1 MGSCLPTILNCRTDF
16 VLIMGALSANGVE
29 TVQHYA
35 PLHYL
40 PFIGRSRAILSK
52 PSLDAAG
59 FKSTHQRSMSRRQD
73 VARGFGS
80 YAHMTLD
87 RQPRILKAKLGAG
100 FPHFALS
107 VPVSSIEEAVFSLCR
122 FNVAMTRHLKRGKKL
137 GVPESNIDG
146 RYYPDHQIPIART
159 IEDQMA
165 MLAKHLPLGTMIEV
179 LIHGDLTLPDDTT
192 VICYSHDDAKIARA
206 VLSQIGCPWKIE
218 LSEPPGDYP
227 RSVVHGKSVDNFISQ
242 ALADA
247 EWRGNGLE
255 FDRLTQSRYTRA
267 HPHNII

>member
-1 MGSCLPTILNCRTDF
+1 MG
-16 VLIMGALSANGVE
+16 VLKNNGVE
-29 TVQHYA
+29 SVQHYA

-59 FKSTHQRSMSRRQD
+59 FKSTHLRSMSRGQD

-107 VPVSSIEEAVFSLCR
+107 VPVTSIEAVPFSLCR
-122 FNVAMTRHLKRGKKL
+122 FNVAMTRYLKRGKKR
-137 GVPESNIDG
+137 GVPESNTNG
-146 RYYPDHQIPIART
+146 RYYLGHQIPIART
-159 IEDQMA
+159 TEDQMA

-179 LIHGDLTLPDDTT
+179 LIHGDLALPEDTAVVCYSEDDT
-192 VICYSHDDAKIARA
+192 KIART
-206 VLSQIGCPWKIE
+206 VLSQIQCPWKVEI
-218 LSEPPGDYP
+218 SEPPGHYP
-227 RSVVHGKSVDNFISQ
+227 RSATHGKSVDDFISQ
-242 ALADA
+242 AIADPN
-247 EWRGNGLE
+247 WRGNGLE
-255 FDRLTQSRYTRA
+255 FDRLR
-267 HPHNII
+267 